1 MGTLRSLAGASF
13 IYPPL
18 VESIVSH
25 LQYTFDGERRFIRT
39 DPAPAAKEARSRT
52 SMPCGGNTR
61 GRTSPRPLNR
71 PDAEPQGARDFGGA
85 GVGPRAPHKT
95 MSYLTPALPV
105 EGAGVRYD
113 MLRPARS
120 PGPVC
125 LSGRPPRAASPGAR
139 RGRTPAR
146 EPRIRQTPTAARGG
160 RRGKE
165 RRAMCAA
172 RARAGAAPGAPP
184 RPEGCGGGAERGL
197 TRRCA
202 CRTGRPWSRRP
213 SRGRR

>member
-1 MGTLRSLAGASF
+1 MGRGRLYERTRPQPPKRPDPVHRCLAAGTRGAERHPVRSTGL
-13 IYPPL
+13 
-18 VESIVSH
+18 
-25 LQYTFDGERRFIRT
+25 T
-39 DPAPAAKEARSRT
+39 RSR
-52 SMPCGGNTR
+52 R
-61 GRTSPRPLNR
+61 
-71 PDAEPQGARDFGGA
+71 ARDFGGA

-105 EGAGVRYD
+105 EGAGVRCD

-139 RGRTPAR
+139 RGRTPGR

-165 RRAMCAA
+165 RKAGLAA
-172 RARAGAAPGAPP
+172 RARAGPRRAPRP
-184 RPEGCGGGAERGL
+184 RPEGCGGDAAG
-197 TRRCA
+197 
-202 CRTGRPWSRRP
+202 P
-213 SRGRR
+213 